1 MWRAIHSLFV
11 SFGTLLRLPLSKC
24 HAQTSSLANG
34 SAFPTISVI
43 ALGVNDPDRNLL
55 IKASVQHNWK
65 MQFSVTC
72 GEAWF
77 LLEQTKAPIILCDR
91 DIEDA
96 EWRDVMRMMAS
107 STHGAC
113 AILLSRVVDDYLWNE
128 VIANGGYDV
137 VSKPLREEDVVRS
150 VRLAWSYWSSSTKP
164 SPLPMKHYR

>member
-1 MWRAIHSLFV
+1 MWRAINSLFDSV
-11 SFGTLLRLPLSKC
+11 GTFLRRLLSKYS
-24 HAQTSSLANG
+24 AETSPLANG

-55 IKASVQHNWK
+55 IEASVQHKWK

-72 GEAWF
+72 GDAWSV
-77 LLEQTKAPIILCDR
+77 LEQTKAPIILCDR
-91 DIEDA
+91 DIEGA
-96 EWRDVMRMMAS
+96 EWRDVVKMMAS

-137 VSKPLREEDVVRS
+137 VPKPLREEDVVRS
-150 VRLAWSYWSSSTKP
+150 VRLAWSYWSSSTRP
-164 SPLPMKHYR
+164 SPLPVKH